1 VHARA
6 SRHRTDLA
14 VYRRFVPLLK
24 RSWFP
29 LAVALAASASSPLL
43 FAARIWLLKVLIDTV
58 LRGHRPDLL
67 VAVAGG
73 FVAIAVA
80 RSVLTFGEDKL
91 SGTVG
96 TRVVRDLRITV
107 YTHLQ
112 GLSLRYFHRHR
123 LGDLL
128 TRLSG
133 DIAAIEDL
141 LVTGL
146 STIVSHLVT
155 IVLFTS
161 LLIVLDPHL
170 VLVAAGVLP
179 VLVVTTIIDARLGR
193 RAQRGIRER
202 TSELTSTAEEGLSA
216 IALVKSFARS
226 AHESARFATAA
237 QASATARLRAVGI
250 RAVFTPLT
258 ELVGAV
264 GTAVVVYLGA
274 QQVMAGTLS
283 LGSLVIFISYLASLF
298 TPIQGLSRLAGTL
311 QRALVGA
318 ERVVDILDAPT
329 DLAERVGAPRLPP
342 VRGHLALDHV
352 TFGYDPDHPVLRD
365 VSFTVAPGEV
375 VALIGA
381 SGAGKTTIVSL
392 VLSYYDPQTG
402 AVALDG
408 HPLHHTDP
416 TSARRQVAAVLQE
429 PMLFDTSIAEN
440 IRYGRLD
447 ATDAEVAAAAAV
459 AQADTFIRALPQ
471 GYDTPAGPRGTRLS
485 GGQRQRV
492 AIARAVLKAAPVL
505 VLDEATSA
513 LDPATEAEILPAL
526 RQACAHTAVL
536 LVAHRYSTVR
546 HADRVVVLTHG
557 RVTETGTPTELL
569 ERRGAYWQFVHHQ
582 SELQLA
588 ANTGLR

>member
-1 VHARA
+1 
-6 SRHRTDLA
+6 
-14 VYRRFVPLLK
+14 
-24 RSWFP
+24 
-29 LAVALAASASSPLL
+29 
-43 FAARIWLLKVLIDTV
+43 LLKVLIDTV

-73 FVAIAVA
+73 FVVIAVA
-80 RSVLTFGEDKL
+80 RSVLTFVEDKL

-96 TRVVRDLRITV
+96 TRVVRDLRVTV

-146 STIVSHLVT
+146 STILSHLVT

-226 AHESARFATAA
+226 GHESARFATAA
-237 QASATARLRAVGI
+237 QASATARLRAVGL
-250 RAVFTPLT
+250 RAVVTPLT

-329 DLAERVGAPRLPP
+329 ALAERVGAPPLPA

-352 TFGYDPDHPVLRD
+352 TFAYDPEDPVLRD

-408 HPLHHTDP
+408 HPLDRVDP
-416 TSARRQVAAVLQE
+416 NSARRQVAAVLQE
-429 PMLFDTSIAEN
+429 PMLFDISVAEN
-440 IRYGRLD
+440 IRYGRLE
-447 ATDAEVAAAAAV
+447 ATDAEVAAAAGV
-459 AQADTFIRALPQ
+459 AQSDEFIRALPQ

-492 AIARAVLKAAPVL
+492 AIARAVLKSAPVL

-513 LDPATEAEILPAL
+513 LDPATEADILPAL

-546 HADRVVVLTHG
+546 HADRVVVLAHG
-557 RVTETGTPTELL
+557 RVAETGTPSELL
-569 ERRGAYWQFVHHQ
+569 DRRGAYWQFVHHQ

-588 ANTGLR
+588 ASTGLQ

>member
-1 VHARA
+1 VVDQHGRPPRPPGHQAEEGSGDVHARA
-6 SRHRTDLA
+6 SRHRTDVA
-14 VYRRFVPLLK
+14 VYRRFVVLLK
-24 RSWFP
+24 PSWFP
-29 LAVALAASASSPLL
+29 LAVALAASACTPLL

-73 FVAIAVA
+73 FVVIAVA
-80 RSVLTFGEDKL
+80 RSVLTFVEDKL

-96 TRVVRDLRITV
+96 TRVVRDLRVTV

-146 STIVSHLVT
+146 STILSHLVT

-226 AHESARFATAA
+226 GHESARFATAA
-237 QASATARLRAVGI
+237 QASATARLRAVGL
-250 RAVFTPLT
+250 RAVVTPLT

-283 LGSLVIFISYLASLF
+283 LGSLVIFIKLPGVAVHPDPGIEPLGGHPA
-298 TPIQGLSRLAGTL
+298 TRPGRRRAGGGHPRRPHRPG
-311 QRALVGA
+311 RAG
-318 ERVVDILDAPT
+318 R
-329 DLAERVGAPRLPP
+329 GAPAAGGARTPRPGPRHLRLRP
-342 VRGHLALDHV
+342 RG
-352 TFGYDPDHPVLRD
+352 PC
-365 VSFTVAPGEV
+365 
-375 VALIGA
+375 
-381 SGAGKTTIVSL
+381 
-392 VLSYYDPQTG
+392 
-402 AVALDG
+402 
-408 HPLHHTDP
+408 
-416 TSARRQVAAVLQE
+416 SARRQ
-429 PMLFDTSIAEN
+429 FH
-440 IRYGRLD
+440 R
-447 ATDAEVAAAAAV
+447 
-459 AQADTFIRALPQ
+459 
-471 GYDTPAGPRGTRLS
+471 GP
-485 GGQRQRV
+485 
-492 AIARAVLKAAPVL
+492 
-505 VLDEATSA
+505 
-513 LDPATEAEILPAL
+513 
-526 RQACAHTAVL
+526 
-536 LVAHRYSTVR
+536 
-546 HADRVVVLTHG
+546 
-557 RVTETGTPTELL
+557 
-569 ERRGAYWQFVHHQ
+569 W
-582 SELQLA
+582 
-588 ANTGLR
+588 

>member
-1 VHARA
+1 MHARA
-6 SRHRTDLA
+6 SRHRTDVA
-14 VYRRFVPLLK
+14 VYRRFVVLLK
-24 RSWFP
+24 PSWFP
-29 LAVALAASASSPLL
+29 LAVALAASACSPLL
-43 FAARIWLLKVLIDTV
+43 LAARIWLLKVLIDTV

-73 FVAIAVA
+73 FVVIAVA
-80 RSVLTFGEDKL
+80 RSVLTFVEGKL
-91 SGTVG
+91 AGTVG
-96 TRVVRDLRITV
+96 TRVVRDLRVTV
-107 YTHLQ
+107 YAHLQ

-146 STIVSHLVT
+146 STILSHLVT

-226 AHESARFATAA
+226 GHESARFATAA
-237 QASATARLRAVGI
+237 QASATARLRAVGL
-250 RAVFTPLT
+250 RAVVTPLT

-329 DLAERVGAPRLPP
+329 ALAERVGAPPLPA

-352 TFGYDPDHPVLRD
+352 TFGYDPEDPVLRD

-392 VLSYYDPQTG
+392 ILSYYDPQTG

-416 TSARRQVAAVLQE
+416 NSARRQVAAVLQE
-429 PMLFDTSIAEN
+429 PMLFDISVAEN
-440 IRYGRLD
+440 IRYGRLE
-447 ATDAEVAAAAAV
+447 ATDAEVAAAAGV
-459 AQADTFIRALPQ
+459 AQADEFIRALPQ
-471 GYDTPAGPRGTRLS
+471 GYDTPAGPKGTRLS

-513 LDPATEAEILPAL
+513 LDPATEADILPAL

-546 HADRVVVLTHG
+546 HADRVVVLAHG
-557 RVTETGTPTELL
+557 RVAETGTPSELL
-569 ERRGAYWQFVHHQ
+569 DRRGAYWQFVHHQ
-582 SELQLA
+582 SELQLTA
-588 ANTGLR
+588 STGLR

>member
-1 VHARA
+1 MRVPA
-6 SRHRTDLA
+6 SRRPP
-14 VYRRFVPLLK
+14 RPVP
-24 RSWFP
+24 P
-29 LAVALAASASSPLL
+29 
-43 FAARIWLLKVLIDTV
+43 
-58 LRGHRPDLL
+58 
-67 VAVAGG
+67 
-73 FVAIAVA
+73 
-80 RSVLTFGEDKL
+80 
-91 SGTVG
+91 
-96 TRVVRDLRITV
+96 
-107 YTHLQ
+107 
-112 GLSLRYFHRHR
+112 
-123 LGDLL
+123 
-128 TRLSG
+128 
-133 DIAAIEDL
+133 
-141 LVTGL
+141 
-146 STIVSHLVT
+146 
-155 IVLFTS
+155 
-161 LLIVLDPHL
+161 
-170 VLVAAGVLP
+170 
-179 VLVVTTIIDARLGR
+179 
-193 RAQRGIRER
+193 
-202 TSELTSTAEEGLSA
+202 
-216 IALVKSFARS
+216 
-226 AHESARFATAA
+226 
-237 QASATARLRAVGI
+237 RLRAVGL
-250 RAVFTPLT
+250 RAVVTPLT

-264 GTAVVVYLGA
+264 GTAVVVVLGA

-329 DLAERVGAPRLPP
+329 ALSERVGAPPLPA

-365 VSFTVAPGEV
+365 VSFTVSPGEV

-402 AVALDG
+402 AVALVG
-408 HPLHHTDP
+408 HPLHRADP
-416 TSARRQVAAVLQE
+416 NSGRRQVAAALQE
-429 PMLFDTSIAEN
+429 PMLFDTTIAEN

-459 AQADTFIRALPQ
+459 AQADAFIRALPQ
-471 GYDTPAGPRGTRLS
+471 GYDTPAGPKGTRLS

-513 LDPATEAEILPAL
+513 LDPATEADILPAL

-546 HADRVVVLTHG
+546 HADRVVVLAHG
-557 RVTETGTPTELL
+557 RVAETGTPSELL
-569 ERRGAYWQFVHHQ
+569 ARRGAYWQFVHHQ

-588 ANTGLR
+588 ASTGLQ